1 MAILLDTTVLSN
13 FARVKLEY
21 VPQQIWGDQACVAE
35 EVIEEYQAGVK
46 VGRLPAFTW
55 TVLRVLKPSREEKAF
70 EHTLPQHLGRGE
82 RTSLAVAFNRRA
94 ALATDDALARKVARN
109 LGISITGTIGI
120 LQRAVQREI
129 LSDSQAQLAL
139 DEMIASGYYSP
150 VSKLDLD

>member
-55 TVLRVLKPSREEKAF
+55 TALKVLKLSREEKAF
-70 EHTLPQHLGRGE
+70 EHTLPLLLGRGE
-82 RTSLAVAFNRRA
+82 RTSLAVAFNSRA
-94 ALATDDALARKVARN
+94 ALARKVARN
-109 LGISITGTIGI
+109 LGISITGTIGV
-120 LQRAVQREI
+120 LQRAVQREF
-129 LSDSQAQLAL
+129 LSDSQAQRTL